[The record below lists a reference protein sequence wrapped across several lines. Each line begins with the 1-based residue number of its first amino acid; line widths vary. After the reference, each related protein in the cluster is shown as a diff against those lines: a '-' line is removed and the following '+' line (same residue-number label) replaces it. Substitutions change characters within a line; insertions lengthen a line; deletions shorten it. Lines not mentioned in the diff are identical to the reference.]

1 MLDNLN
7 WWEIGVLLLLALLI
21 FGDRLPNVISDGLR
35 MVRNL
40 RNMARNA
47 TGDLSR
53 ELGTD
58 IQLEDLHPKAFIRKH
73 LLSEE
78 DEQAIRKPLQ
88 GVDNLRADV
97 TGVHEEL
104 KEVADR
110 VDPRAAARKSTATS
124 TAPAPAPAPA
134 PATTTPPDPSARVA
148 AGAGQRPAGLRPSGL
163 PSSDSRRTAS
173 RSATWRSAFAAGAS
187 GADSTIG
194 VPASPPSRTR
204 VSIGI

>member
-7 WWEIGVLLLLALLI
+7 WWEIGALLLLALLI
-21 FGDRLPNVISDGLR
+21 FGDRLPNVINDGLR

-40 RNMARNA
+40 RGMARNA

-88 GVDNLRADV
+88 GVYDNLRADV
-97 TGVHEEL
+97 TGVHNEL
-104 KEVADR
+104 KDVADAADLR
-110 VDPRAAARKSTATS
+110 GKGGRPATATGAEDLHPRA
-124 TAPAPAPAPA
+124 
-134 PATTTPPDPSARVA
+134 V
-148 AGAGQRPAGLRPSGL
+148 GQLQPGHVLDDA
-163 PSSDSRRTAS
+163 
-173 RSATWRSAFAAGAS
+173 
-187 GADSTIG
+187 
-194 VPASPPSRTR
+194 
-204 VSIGI
+204 

>member
-7 WWEIGVLLLLALLI
+7 WWEIGALLLLALLI
-21 FGDRLPNVISDGLR
+21 FGDRLPNVINDGLR

-78 DEQAIRKPLQ
+78 DEAAIRKPLQ
-88 GVDNLRADV
+88 GVYDDLRADV
-97 TGVHEEL
+97 NGVHNEL
-104 KEVADR
+104 KDVAN
-110 VDPRAAARKSTATS
+110 AADLRSNGSRPTSTATS
-124 TAPAPAPAPA
+124 ASPAPAPRASYDD
-134 PATTTPPDPSARVA
+134 AT
-148 AGAGQRPAGLRPSGL
+148 
-163 PSSDSRRTAS
+163 
-173 RSATWRSAFAAGAS
+173 
-187 GADSTIG
+187 
-194 VPASPPSRTR
+194 
-204 VSIGI
+204 

>member
-1 MLDNLN
+1 MFENLN
-7 WWEIGVLLLLALLI
+7 WWEIAALLLLALLI

-40 RNMARNA
+40 RAMARNA

-88 GVDNLRADV
+88 GVYDSLRSDV
-97 TGVHEEL
+97 TAVHDDL
-104 KEVADR
+104 KDVAKA
-110 VDPRAAARKSTATS
+110 VDLKSTASGSAVTATS
-124 TAPAPAPAPA
+124 GGTAPAP
-134 PATTTPPDPSARVA
+134 
-148 AGAGQRPAGLRPSGL
+148 
-163 PSSDSRRTAS
+163 RTAS
-173 RSATWRSAFAAGAS
+173 YDDAT
-187 GADSTIG
+187 
-194 VPASPPSRTR
+194 
-204 VSIGI
+204 

>member
-1 MLDNLN
+1 MFENLN

-21 FGDRLPNVISDGLR
+21 FGDKLPNVINDGLR

-78 DEQAIRKPLQ
+78 DEQALRKPLQ
-88 GVDNLRADV
+88 SMYDNLRSDV
-97 TGVHEEL
+97 TDVHDEL
-104 KEVADR
+104 KDVAKAADLR
-110 VDPRAAARKSTATS
+110 NPGPRPAVATPA
-124 TAPAPAPAPA
+124 APAPPAP
-134 PATTTPPDPSARVA
+134 
-148 AGAGQRPAGLRPSGL
+148 RPSY
-163 PSSDSRRTAS
+163 DD
-173 RSATWRSAFAAGAS
+173 AT
-187 GADSTIG
+187 
-194 VPASPPSRTR
+194 
-204 VSIGI
+204 